1 MTNESAGKNRVIQS
15 VQRALD
21 IIDCFNSQKVELS
34 LNELSLML
42 DLNKSTVHGLV
53 NTLVVNDYI
62 SQNNQNGKYYL
73 GRRLISKGILAS
85 SALQYDLKEIGSK
98 FLRILSEKYKVT
110 SHLFICRSGILTFID
125 MAVPTSAYYVV
136 SSVIGRNMPLNAT
149 ASGKIMLA
157 NMDPVELEFWIKNNE
172 LVSFTENTITE
183 ESTLLDQVSRIRE
196 AGYSVED
203 EEVELG
209 LFSIAFPIRKPDGQL
224 FGTIS
229 ITGSAQKVRN
239 ELKAI
244 LEDLSNVR
252 NNIEDK
258 LFSDHAIK

>member
-1 MTNESAGKNRVIQS
+1 MSNDSLGKNRVIQS

-21 IIDCFNSQKVELS
+21 IIDCFNSQMVELS

-42 DLNKSTVHGLV
+42 NLNKSTVHGLI
-53 NTLVVNDYI
+53 NTLVVNNYI
-62 SQNNQNGKYYL
+62 SQNNQNGKYFL
-73 GRRLISKGILAS
+73 GRKLILKGILAS
-85 SALQYDLKEIGSK
+85 NALQYDLKEIGSK

-110 SHLFICRSGILTFID
+110 SHLFVCRSGNLTFID

-157 NMDPVELEFWIKNNE
+157 YMDPLELEFWIKNNE
-172 LVSFTENTITE
+172 LISFTEYTITE
-183 ESTLLDQVSRIRE
+183 ESTLLDQVSKIHE
-196 AGYSVED
+196 NGYSIED

-209 LFSIAFPIRKPDGQL
+209 LFSIAYPIRKPDGHL

-239 ELKAI
+239 DLKAI
-244 LEDLSNVR
+244 LGDLSDIR
-252 NNIEDK
+252 NNIENR
-258 LFSDHAIK
+258 LFINQE